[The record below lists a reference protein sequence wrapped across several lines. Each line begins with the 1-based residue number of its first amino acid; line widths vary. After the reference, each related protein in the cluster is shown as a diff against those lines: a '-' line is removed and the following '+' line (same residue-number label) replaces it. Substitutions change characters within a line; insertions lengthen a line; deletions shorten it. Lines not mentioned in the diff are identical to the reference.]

1 MLSIPQNITTTAQ
14 QANLTSLAG
23 AIQQLGVTSVV
34 DGLSDVTI
42 FAPNNAAFQAIGSAL
57 PNLTMEALTGI
68 LEYHVVNGTVA
79 YSTAITNGS
88 TVTSLAGQ
96 NLTLSVANGSVFV
109 NSARVI
115 NPNILVSGGVIHV
128 IDS

>member
-23 AIQQLGVTSVV
+23 AVQQLGVTSVV